1 MLLALD
7 VGNTNTVLGLFED
20 DQLIYKWRIK
30 TDREKTEDEYVILIS
45 SLLKNRGI
53 KLEVVSDIIISSVVP
68 PLMYALEMMAKK
80 YFAVD
85 PIIVGEYPIDKY
97 LKMKYPNPKELGAD
111 RIVNAVGAIKEY
123 GSPLII
129 IDFGTATTYCYIDE
143 TAAYVGGAITPG
155 IKISVDA
162 LYDRAAKLPRV
173 EVEETD
179 KVIGTSTIEAIK
191 SGVFFGF
198 VGQVDAVIRQIKE
211 ESGQQPKVI
220 ATGGTAEL
228 IGDQSEEIE
237 VIDMALTLK
246 GLAEIY
252 NIVK

>member
-53 KLEVVSDIIISSVVP
+53 KLEVVSDIIISSVVL
-68 PLMYALEMMAKK
+68 PLMYALDMMSNK
-80 YFAVD
+80 YFVVD
-85 PIIVGEYPIDKY
+85 HIIVGEYQNDKY
-97 LKMKYPNPKELGAD
+97 LKMKYRNHIEIGAD
-111 RIVNAVGAIKEY
+111 RNVNAVGVNKEY
-123 GSPLII
+123 GSMLII
-129 IDFGTATTYCYIDE
+129 IDFGTATTYYYIDE
-143 TAAYVGGAITPG
+143 TVAYVGGKITPG
-155 IKISVDA
+155 IRISVDA

-173 EVEETD
+173 EVEETE

-211 ESGQQPKVI
+211 ESGQKVKVI
-220 ATGGTAEL
+220 ATGGIAEL
-228 IGDQSEEIE
+228 IGNQSEEIE